1 MGESQQP
8 FIWIPFFQQN
18 NIPDYSV
25 LDNYVDGSQEGSG
38 PKAQGEKKS
47 DGRSKPPGIKDNYK
61 PISRENLEELIR
73 GFEGYEVE
81 TIELNVV
88 GGIETSG
95 PLQFII
101 AGKAEAGMTVVL
113 KKKVRTDEK
122 DK

>member
-1 MGESQQP
+1 MGEAQEP

-18 NIPDYSV
+18 HIPDSSV
-25 LDNYVDGSQEGSG
+25 LDNYIFGSQESGGSEATSKRKQDG
-38 PKAQGEKKS
+38 SPK
-47 DGRSKPPGIKDNYK
+47 PTGIKGNYK
-61 PISRENLEELIR
+61 PISRENLEQLIS
-73 GFEGYEVE
+73 GFDGFEVE

-101 AGKAEAGMTVVL
+101 AGKAEAGMTVIL
-113 KKKVRTDEK
+113 KKKTDDA